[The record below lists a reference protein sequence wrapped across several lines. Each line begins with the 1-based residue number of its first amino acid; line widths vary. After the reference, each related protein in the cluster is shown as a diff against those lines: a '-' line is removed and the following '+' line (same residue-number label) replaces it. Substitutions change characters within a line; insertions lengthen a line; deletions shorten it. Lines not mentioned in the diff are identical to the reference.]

1 MSADQHKPRGAD
13 RGTRPVRSY
22 VRREGRITS
31 AQTRALT
38 EFWPRYG
45 VDAAALAGAPIFPR
59 PAPLILDI
67 GFGDGEALALQA
79 QQQPGVNFLG
89 VEMHRPGVGSL
100 LRKLVAAEVDNVRVV
115 VADAND
121 VLQRFPDTALAGVQL
136 YFPDPWPKK
145 RHHKRRLLQAPFVA
159 LIARKLQAGGVLHIA
174 TDWADYA
181 ADVLA
186 VGDACADLENIA
198 GAGQFLPRPATRP
211 LTKFERRAIAAG
223 RTIKDLRF
231 RRRALP

>member
-1 MSADQHKPRGAD
+1 MSADQHRPGGAD
-13 RGTRPVRSY
+13 RGARPVRSY
-22 VRREGRITS
+22 VRRESRITP

-38 EFWPRYG
+38 ELWPRYG
-45 VDAAALAGAPIFPR
+45 VDVATLHGAGIFPR
-59 PAPLILDI
+59 NAPLILDI

-100 LRKLVAAEVDNVRVV
+100 LRKLVAAEIDNVRVV

-121 VLQRFPDTALAGVQL
+121 VLQKFPDAALAGVQL

-159 LIARKLQAGGVLHIA
+159 LIARKLQSDGVLHIA

-181 ADVLA
+181 AHALA

-198 GAGQFLPRPATRP
+198 GAGAYVPRPTTRP

-223 RTIKDLRF
+223 RAIKDLQY
-231 RRRALP
+231 RRR